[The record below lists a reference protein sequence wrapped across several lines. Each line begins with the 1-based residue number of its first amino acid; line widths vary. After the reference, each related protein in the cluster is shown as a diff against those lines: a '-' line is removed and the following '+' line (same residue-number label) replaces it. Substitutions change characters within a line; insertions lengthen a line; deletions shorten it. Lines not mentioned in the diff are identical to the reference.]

1 MRVTQNDKIMQMKID
16 TMIVGIDV
24 GKETHY
30 AKAIDI
36 RGVELGRLLRFSND
50 AEGYASLDKWM
61 NEIMKRTE
69 KTEAIVGFEPTGHYW
84 FTLADHLKGRGHK
97 LAIVNP

>member
-36 RGVELGRLLRFSND
+36 RGG
-50 AEGYASLDKWM
+50 
-61 NEIMKRTE
+61 
-69 KTEAIVGFEPTGHYW
+69 
-84 FTLADHLKGRGHK
+84 
-97 LAIVNP
+97 

>member
-1 MRVTQNDKIMQMKID
+1 MQMKID

-36 RGVELGRLLRFSND
+36 RGLNWG
-50 AEGYASLDKWM
+50 GYCASATMQKAMQAW
-61 NEIMKRTE
+61 IS
-69 KTEAIVGFEPTGHYW
+69 G
-84 FTLADHLKGRGHK
+84 
-97 LAIVNP
+97 